1 MFKSGHNQ
9 CKKKQIGT
17 YKLDLESFIR
27 AYTRQMKEEYE
38 AKGADYDVDEDA
50 MAYLECQQ
58 YYYNNNLV
66 SDTEL
71 NGMEWNKTK
80 YHSEC
85 GCIFFLLYFQIHL
98 LTYFLT
104 NLIHTISYILSTITP
119 YYVIII

>member
-9 CKKKQIGT
+9 CKKKQTGT

-27 AYTRQMKEEYE
+27 AYTRQVKEEYE

-66 SDTEL
+66 SDTKW
-71 NGMEWNKTK
+71 NGMEQNEIS
-80 YHSEC
+80 YRMRMMYV
-85 GCIFFLLYFQIHL
+85 LLFIVFSNSFVDLFSNQFD
-98 LTYFLT
+98 TYDT
-104 NLIHTISYILSTITP
+104 VHTILSSHSIT
-119 YYVIII
+119 

>member
-9 CKKKQIGT
+9 CKKKQTGT

-27 AYTRQMKEEYE
+27 AYTRQVKEEYE

-66 SDTEL
+66 SDTKW
-71 NGMEWNKTK
+71 NGMEQN
-80 YHSEC
+80 E
-85 GCIFFLLYFQIHL
+85 
-98 LTYFLT
+98 
-104 NLIHTISYILSTITP
+104 ISYRMRMMYVLLFIVFSNSFVDLFSNQFDTYDIITTYI
-119 YYVIII
+119 YYIIII